1 MDSKVDNK
9 YVHIH
14 IFNDLPVE
22 VFGEVKRREKDNK
35 NFRMFLHCDDKNN
48 LTVSNYRNH
57 LRG

>member
-22 VFGEVKRREKDNK
+22 VFGEVKHREKDNK
-35 NFRMFLHCDDKNN
+35 NVFA
-48 LTVSNYRNH
+48 
-57 LRG
+57 LR